1 MIDVPL
7 EPSCTLEFFI
17 RLETPLVGTY
27 KVLVTPFPS
36 NINNP
41 IKANQSPPFHSPP
54 HTELLIIVQTPDTS
68 RLTVDV
74 CCRYE

>member
-1 MIDVPL
+1 MIDIPH
-7 EPSCTLEFFI
+7 SLEFFI
-17 RLETPLVGTY
+17 RLETPLVGAY

-41 IKANQSPPFHSPP
+41 IKANQSHSPL
-54 HTELLIIVQTPDTS
+54 HQELLIIAWTPDTS

-74 CCRYE
+74 RCRYE